1 MNPTRPKGVAVD
13 NMTGRFLRPH
23 FLLGALVGFYCLAGV
38 AVGAWVVLTD
48 RSETLRQAE
57 VVTRDIVRL
66 LEEHA
71 SRTIDGAELL
81 AMRAADRV
89 YAAGGLTAAATTARG
104 MLSAMV
110 QTAPHVGNLYL
121 LDNQGAVV
129 LDLGGFHPAGTSF
142 AQRDYVT
149 ALLSG
154 EAISHIGQVRFD
166 DATRSYSFTVARR
179 IFGERGEPLGIAA
192 VTVEVDYFK
201 RFYNSLGIGP
211 SPAIGVYKLDGSIL
225 VRLPLRTEDI
235 GRNMVGNPIF
245 VDHAAKAPHGS
256 YRGVSPYDG
265 VMRVVS
271 YRTLEARSILLWV
284 AVGESEAMEQWRQR
298 SLRTALLLAAVFGV
312 SLALSW
318 LLARRMASER
328 RNALKLAEVN
338 LDLKRSNADL
348 EQFAYI
354 ASHDLKE
361 PLRNISSYVQLLQ
374 RRYQGRLDADAD
386 AFIGYTVEGVR
397 RLQTIIN
404 ELLAYSRL
412 GSSRPTLVPMQSG
425 AAVSAAL
432 TALKNAI
439 SEAQAVVEIKAQMP
453 VVEADGPQMVSLF
466 QNLVGNALKY
476 RRDDCRPE
484 VEIGCEDGGD
494 CWIFLVRDNGIGID
508 PQYHAQVFDVF
519 KRLHP
524 RDRYPGTG
532 IGLAICKRVVE
543 RHGGRIWVESELGR
557 GSTFRFTMPKSAE
570 G

>member
-1 MNPTRPKGVAVD
+1 MDTLA
-13 NMTGRFLRPH
+13 GRLLRPR
-23 FLLGALVGFYCLAGV
+23 FLLGVLVGFYCLAGV
-38 AVGAWVVLTD
+38 VVGGWVVSAD
-48 RSETLRQAE
+48 RSETLRQTE
-57 VVTRDIVRL
+57 LVTQDFARL

-81 AMRAADRV
+81 SMRAADRV
-89 YAAGGLTAAATTARG
+89 LAAGGLAEAASGARG

-110 QTAPHVGNLYL
+110 QTAPHIGNLYL
-121 LDNQGAVV
+121 LDNRGAVV

-142 AQRDYVT
+142 VQRDYVT

-154 EAISHIGQVRFD
+154 EAISYIGQVRFD

-179 IFGERGEPLGIAA
+179 IFGSRGEPLGIAA

-211 SPAIGVYKLDGSIL
+211 LPAIGIYKLDGSIL
-225 VRLPLRTEDI
+225 VRLPLRTEDL

-245 VDHAAKAPHGS
+245 KDHATKSPHGS

-271 YRTLEARSILLWV
+271 YRTLEPRGVLLWV

-298 SLRTALLLAAVFGV
+298 SLRTAILLAAVFGV

-318 LLARRMASER
+318 LLARRMAGER
-328 RNALKLAEVN
+328 RSAAELAEVN

-453 VVEADGPQMVSLF
+453 VVDADGPQMVSLF

-476 RRDDCRPE
+476 RREDSRPE

-494 CWIFLVRDNGIGID
+494 AWVFFVRDNGIGIE
-508 PQYHAQVFDVF
+508 PQYYAQVFDVF

-524 RDRYPGTG
+524 RDRYSGTG

-543 RHGGRIWVESELGR
+543 RHGGRIWVESEVGR
-557 GSTFRFTMPKSAE
+557 GSTFRFTIPKLAA